1 MRTISAV
8 IIFAI
13 ILLITNGCVSSQS
26 IDIQDAWARPGY
38 QGDNSAVYFKINN
51 PTDQGDGL
59 IGADSDI
66 AGATEIHL
74 SKMDESGT
82 MKMER
87 QELVGIPA
95 KSSTELSPGGLHIML
110 VNLVKDLS
118 TGDTFPLTLEFQ
130 RVGEIII
137 EVEVRQPE

>member
-1 MRTISAV
+1 MRKISA
-8 IIFAI
+8 IFI
-13 ILLITNGCVSSQS
+13 LMTFLLITCACGGDKNIAVEQ
-26 IDIQDAWARPGY
+26 AWARPGF
-38 QGDNSAVYFKINN
+38 QGDNSAVYLRINN

-66 AGATEIHL
+66 AGAIEIHL
-74 SKMDESGT
+74 GKMDAEGR

-95 KSSTELSPGGLHIML
+95 HSSTEFSPGGLHIML
-110 VNLVKDLS
+110 INLGKDLS
-118 TGDTFPLTLEFQ
+118 VGDTFPLTLEFQ
-130 RVGEIII
+130 RIGDIPI